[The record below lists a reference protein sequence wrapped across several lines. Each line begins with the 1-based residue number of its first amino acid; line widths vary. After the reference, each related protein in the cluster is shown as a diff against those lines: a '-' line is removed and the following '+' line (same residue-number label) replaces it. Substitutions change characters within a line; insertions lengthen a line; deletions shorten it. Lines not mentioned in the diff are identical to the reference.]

1 MIDQHYLRLLAKGYP
16 TIEAAAAEMINLKA
30 TMSLPKGTEYFFS
43 DLHGEHEA
51 FIHMLR
57 SASGIIRT
65 KIDELF
71 EKSIT
76 EPERTALAALVYHPE
91 QELRRLSSLDTCT
104 DDWCRI
110 TIYRLVEVCK
120 EVSSKSTRAQAR
132 RKMPRGFE
140 DVIEELLHTGDSYN
154 KSHYFNQI
162 INTVIETG
170 IAQELITGLCTLI
183 GRLAVARLHIIGD
196 IFDRGPHADA
206 ILEELTHYN
215 VDIQW
220 GNHDISWMGAAA
232 GSWPLIANV
241 LRLGISFNSFDL
253 LEDGYGINLRPLS
266 TFAAQVYKDDP
277 CSVFTPRILDE
288 NKYDP
293 VDIQLAAKM
302 YKAMAIIQF
311 KLEGQLIQRHPEYK
325 MDSRLLLS
333 KTDFKKGSVRI
344 EGKEY
349 PLRDTLFPTV
359 DPNRPLAL
367 TPQEQEL
374 MLTISASFRHSE
386 RLQRHIKFLY
396 DHGGMYLKCND
407 NLLYHGC
414 IPLTEEGAFVKVELD
429 GKQLSGQA
437 YLDAIDAKVRAA
449 YFAPIGSQE
458 RGDALDF
465 LYYLWCGK
473 HSPLFGK
480 SKMASFER
488 TFLEDE
494 LTHKEEMNPYYRLVE
509 QREVCERVL
518 REFGLD
524 PARAHIVNGHVPV
537 KIKQG
542 ESPVKGDGLLF
553 LIDGGMSKAYR
564 SQTGIGGYTL
574 IYSSRYLALAQH
586 KPFLHAPED
595 TPVEVAPSVQI
606 VELMKRR
613 MSVSDT
619 DEGKELARQIQELQ
633 ALLTAYRTGQI
644 KERRS

>member
-1 MIDQHYLRLLAKGYP
+1 MIDQHYLRLLAKEYP
-16 TIEAAAAEMINLKA
+16 TTKAAAAEIINLKA

-57 SASGIIRT
+57 SASGVIRT
-65 KIDELF
+65 KIDDLF

-76 EPERTALAALVYHPE
+76 EPERTALAALIYHPE
-91 QELRRLSSLDTCT
+91 EELRRLTSLEGGCSA
-104 DDWCRI
+104 DWYRI

-120 EVSSKSTRAQAR
+120 EVASKYTRSQVR
-132 RKMPRGFE
+132 RKMPEGFE
-140 DVIEELLHTGDSYN
+140 DTIEELLHTGDTYD

-162 INTVIETG
+162 INTIIETG
-170 IAQELITGLCTLI
+170 VAEEFITGLCTLI
-183 GRLAVARLHIIGD
+183 GHLAVDRLHIIGD

-206 ILEELTHYN
+206 IMEELTHYS

-266 TFAAQVYKDDP
+266 VFASQVYKDDP
-277 CSVFTPRILDE
+277 CTVFTPRILDE

-302 YKAMAIIQF
+302 YKAMAVIQF
-311 KLEGQLIQRHPEYK
+311 KLEGQLIERHPEYK
-325 MDSRLLLS
+325 MDDRLLLS
-333 KTDFKKGSVRI
+333 KTDFSKGTVTVGGA
-344 EGKEY
+344 EH
-349 PLRDTLFPTV
+349 PLSDTLFPTI
-359 DPNRPLAL
+359 DPKRPLAL

-386 RLQRHIKFLY
+386 RLQRHIKFIY
-396 DHGGMYLKCND
+396 AHGGMYRCFND
-407 NLLYHGC
+407 NLLFHGC
-414 IPLTEEGAFVKVELD
+414 IPMTPEGEFVTVPFG
-429 GKQLSGQA
+429 GKPHSGKA
-437 YLDAIDAKVRAA
+437 YLDYIDSQVRAA
-449 YFAPIGSQE
+449 YFAPVGSQE
-458 RGDALDF
+458 RSDALDF
-465 LYYLWCGK
+465 MWYLWCGK
-473 HSPLFGK
+473 NSPLFGK

-488 TFLEDE
+488 TFLTDKA
-494 LTHKEEMNPYYRLVE
+494 THKETMNPYYKLVE
-509 QREVCERVL
+509 QRETCEKVL

-553 LIDGGMSKAYR
+553 IIDGGMSKAYH

-574 IYSSRYLALAQH
+574 IYNSHSLALAEH
-586 KPFLHAPED
+586 RPFVPVSGGCPE
-595 TPVEVAPSVQI
+595 ECAPSVQV
-606 VELMKRR
+606 VELMKQR

-619 DEGKELARQIQELQ
+619 DRGREIARQIEELQ
-633 ALLTAYRTGQI
+633 ALLAAYRNGMI
-644 KERRS
+644 KERA